1 MSEIKLT
8 TTVGNERCSGPDEGD
23 LRGPVKQSSTAVKD
37 PILTVSPR
45 STCAFT
51 NDFRRGASISIGT
64 LSKPQGLHNGTDSED
79 ISLINFD
86 GIEVTPINSPSATT
100 WGKQSHRLTSAED
113 PRTKFLDSQSRS
125 QARGSLMACHQ
136 GTSLPAPSATRLME
150 LTEDTAAGTSE
161 NLIKEDEY
169 DDWLKSQKRG
179 DPRIGRYVAYQSAA
193 VSRVPKPPTR
203 NLPVRHPF
211 CKLCSFKHNETLLR
225 PGVSVE
231 VQDKA
236 FVREVDEA
244 GTASEP
250 RTSFLRIVDIIQDT
264 RSHAVTLRGW
274 IFRRTSCLDGILKKD
289 SNEVCWIMH
298 VDKDDHRDTKVQAME
313 WVPVD
318 DVIGRRRV
326 RLTNRPFPELS
337 FRDDESGLLE
347 SKEVIRDKRVLVCR
361 FKYVCFYTSADR
373 REVNIWSERVLERLR
388 APDCDKLSAV
398 DDKELRKAWRGETMP
413 GGSHPRSI
421 DLTGEP
427 DPESK
432 SSAPPGARVDKKQ
445 PRLTDVGMNTDSP
458 TNHRP
463 LGYILNDSRPTK
475 RPYDTYSATC
485 GSKRH
490 QTDYSR
496 LKFERPPQTVS
507 LLDKMRRKGSF
518 VEAMVPTT
526 KHSSIPKTSRFST
539 NQYTFNDYFCGAGG
553 MSRAAY
559 QTGLHIQ
566 DAFDFDKN
574 ACRSYQMNFPHAN
587 LHCVWAH
594 EFANLPMHRRVDIAH
609 FSPSCKFFSD
619 CHTRAGKDDEM
630 NTASWTVIGE
640 LLTRSKPR
648 VVIVEQT
655 YGLVLRARHQ
665 GYLNALIQVFTSR
678 GFSIR
683 WRLLHC
689 ADYGLPQ
696 MRLRTFMIASCPGEP
711 LPPFPPPTHSS
722 SPETTGLQPWT
733 TLSDTLASIPPNAS
747 HHNPQLCRRRAM
759 SRQSGDRV
767 ARTITC
773 DGGSQVHPDG
783 TRDYTHR
790 ELAALNGF
798 GPEHEFCSKGTKT
811 QIGNAV
817 PPIVGAPVLK
827 SVVESM
833 EKEDGIRRE

>member
-1 MSEIKLT
+1 ME
-8 TTVGNERCSGPDEGD
+8 
-23 LRGPVKQSSTAVKD
+23 
-37 PILTVSPR
+37 
-45 STCAFT
+45 
-51 NDFRRGASISIGT
+51 T
-64 LSKPQGLHNGTDSED
+64 LDKPQELHNDTEREE
-79 ISLINFD
+79 ISLID
-86 GIEVTPINSPSATT
+86 SDAIELSPVNAHSIIT
-100 WGKQSHRLTSAED
+100 WGNQSHRLTSAED
-113 PRTKFLDSQSRS
+113 PRTKFLDSQSEP
-125 QARGSLMACHQ
+125 QVRGSQMTGHQ
-136 GTSLPAPSATRLME
+136 GTSLPAPSTTRPVE
-150 LTEDTAAGTSE
+150 LTKDTATDVSE
-161 NLIKEDEY
+161 TLINEDEY

-179 DPRIGRYVAYQSAA
+179 DRRMGRYAAYQSAA

-211 CKLCSFKHNETLLR
+211 RTLSSYKHNKILLR
-225 PGVSVE
+225 PGVSAE
-231 VQDKA
+231 IQDKA
-236 FVREVDEA
+236 FMRDIDEA
-244 GTASEP
+244 GTANEP
-250 RTSFLRIVDIIQDT
+250 RNSFIRIFDIIQDT
-264 RSHAVTLRGW
+264 RSQAVTLRGW
-274 IFRRTSCLDGILKKD
+274 IFERASYLNGILKKD
-289 SNEVCWIMH
+289 SNEVCWILH
-298 VDKDDHRDTKVQAME
+298 VDKDDHRDMKVQAME
-313 WVPVD
+313 TVSVD

-326 RLTNRPFPELS
+326 ILTNQPFPKLS
-337 FRDDESGLLE
+337 FRDDESCLLE

-361 FKYVCFYTSADR
+361 FKYVCFYTAADR

-388 APDCDKLSAV
+388 AAECDKLSAV
-398 DDKELRKAWRGETMP
+398 DDNELRKAWRGETIP
-413 GGSHPRSI
+413 GGSHTRSI

-427 DPESK
+427 DPERK
-432 SSAPPGARVDKKQ
+432 LSAPSRARVDKKQ
-445 PRLTDVGMNTDSP
+445 PRLTDIGMNTNLLTD
-458 TNHRP
+458 HRP
-463 LGYILNDSRPTK
+463 LGYILNDSGPTK
-475 RPYDTYSATC
+475 RPYDTHVATC
-485 GSKRH
+485 ESKRH
-490 QTDYSR
+490 QTDHSR

-507 LLDKMRRKGSF
+507 LLDKMGRKVSF
-518 VEAMVPTT
+518 VDAMVPTT
-526 KHSSIPKTSRFST
+526 KHSSIPKPIGFST
-539 NQYTFNDYFCGAGG
+539 NRYTFNDYFCGAGG

-566 DAFDFDKN
+566 DAFDFDMN

-594 EFANLPMHRRVDIAH
+594 EFANLPIHRRVDIAH

-665 GYLNALIQVFTSR
+665 G
-678 GFSIR
+678 
-683 WRLLHC
+683 
-689 ADYGLPQ
+689 
-696 MRLRTFMIASCPGEP
+696 EP

-722 SPETTGLQPWT
+722 SPGTTGLRPWT
-733 TLSDTLASIPPNAS
+733 TISDTLASIPPNAS

-759 SRQSGDRV
+759 SPRSGDRV

-798 GPEHEFCSKGTKT
+798 GPEHEFCGKGTKT

-817 PPIVGAPVLK
+817 PPIVGAQVLK
-827 SVVESM
+827 NVVKSM